1 MESWRMVWREGV
13 VPLLSTESLEALRGA
28 LIYAD
33 AGLVQGVTTAT
44 SPGAWS
50 GQPDWLLEG
59 ACALGYCGWKGE
71 GLETAIEVEEFF
83 TRLCC
88 GIDERMGEPAA
99 CRWFLH
105 WFDDTPQDEMR
116 RLLLPEVNRAL
127 AMRHVDDVEI
137 DCEDEAAAF

>member
-50 GQPDWLLEG
+50 GAAGLAARRGLCPGLLRLEG
-59 ACALGYCGWKGE
+59 GRAGDGHRG
-71 GLETAIEVEEFF
+71 
-83 TRLCC
+83 R
-88 GIDERMGEPAA
+88 GISSPASAAASTSAWA
-99 CRWFLH
+99 CRPPAGGSS
-105 WFDDTPQDEMR
+105 TGSMTRPR
-116 RLLLPEVNRAL
+116 TRCGACSCPR
-127 AMRHVDDVEI
+127 
-137 DCEDEAAAF
+137 